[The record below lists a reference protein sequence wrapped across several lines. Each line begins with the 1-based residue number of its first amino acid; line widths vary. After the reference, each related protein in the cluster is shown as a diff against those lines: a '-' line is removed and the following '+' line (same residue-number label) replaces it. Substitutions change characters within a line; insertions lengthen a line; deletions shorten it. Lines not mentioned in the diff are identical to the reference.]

1 MKKNND
7 ILCLI
12 VKLFLSVFIAFI
24 FAFKYKQ
31 ALLSALSEPVYYQLL
46 VVITIISGFL
56 ANPIG
61 YFIYNIHVF
70 LRRKISKEYNAE
82 YLSEQVK
89 LLSKTN
95 LKNISEEHK
104 EMIKSWGGR
113 DLLSE
118 VQIESVSAEL
128 DRLRK
133 SKNGQPTQP
142 TTK

>member
-7 ILCLI
+7 MLCLVI
-12 VKLFLSVFIAFI
+12 KLFLSVLIAFI

-46 VVITIISGFL
+46 VVITIVSGFL
-56 ANPIG
+56 ANPLG
-61 YFIYNIHVF
+61 YLIYNAYVC
-70 LRRKISKEYNAE
+70 LRRKTSKEYNAE

-89 LLSKTN
+89 LLSKTD
-95 LKNISEEHK
+95 LKKISEEHK

-133 SKNGQPTQP
+133 SKNGQRTPTA
-142 TTK
+142 K

>member
-7 ILCLI
+7 ILCLVI
-12 VKLFLSVFIAFI
+12 KLILSIFIAFI

-61 YFIYNIHVF
+61 YFIYNFYIF

-82 YLSEQVK
+82 YLSEKVK
-89 LLSKTN
+89 LLSKANPKT
-95 LKNISEEHK
+95 ISEEHK
-104 EMIKSWGGR
+104 QMVKAWGGR
-113 DLLSE
+113 DLLIE
-118 VQIESVSAEL
+118 TQIEAVSLEL
-128 DRLRK
+128 NRLKK
-133 SKNGQPTQP
+133 SKSGQPTSQA
-142 TTK
+142 TE

>member
-1 MKKNND
+1 MKKNNE

-12 VKLFLSVFIAFI
+12 IKLLLSVFIAFI

-46 VVITIISGFL
+46 VVVTIISGFL

-61 YFIYNIHVF
+61 YCTYNCYIF
-70 LRRKISKEYNAE
+70 ARRKISKEYNAE
-82 YLSEQVK
+82 YLSEQLK

-95 LKNISEEHK
+95 PKKISEEHK

-113 DLLSE
+113 DPLSE
-118 VQIESVSAEL
+118 VKIESVTAEL

-133 SKNGQPTQP
+133 SKTGQ
-142 TTK
+142 TTPPATK

>member
-46 VVITIISGFL
+46 VVITIVSGFL

-61 YFIYNIHVF
+61 YFIYNSHVF

>member
-7 ILCLI
+7 MLCLVI
-12 VKLFLSVFIAFI
+12 KLILSVFIAFI

-31 ALLSALSEPVYYQLL
+31 ALLSALSDPVYYQLL
-46 VVITIISGFL
+46 VVITILSGFL

-61 YFIYNIHVF
+61 YVIYNSYVF
-70 LRRKISKEYNAE
+70 FRRKASKEYNAE
-82 YLSEQVK
+82 YLSEKVK
-89 LLSKTN
+89 LLSSTN

-128 DRLRK
+128 GRLRK
-133 SKNGQPTQP
+133 SKNGQAAS
-142 TTK
+142 

>member
-46 VVITIISGFL
+46 VVITIISSFL

-61 YFIYNIHVF
+61 YFIYNSHVF